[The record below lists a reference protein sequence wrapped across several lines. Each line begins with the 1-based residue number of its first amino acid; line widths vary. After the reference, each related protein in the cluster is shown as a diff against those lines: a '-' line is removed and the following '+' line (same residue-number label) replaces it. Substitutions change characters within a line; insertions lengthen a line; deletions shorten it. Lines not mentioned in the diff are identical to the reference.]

1 MPRCN
6 KRTRHCLAA
15 IKKRWNDKSKLDMMA
30 SDAECDQPSSDAIWM
45 EGENEPV
52 GDDQFVEELRGVKPN
67 VFEELLK
74 KRQPDPW
81 KMKGRK
87 RFYTSS
93 AELTLRNKRASWKK
107 AALDSSKITDWFLAI
122 NTSNSGQDEA
132 DDNYELP
139 FDEAVDS

>member
-1 MPRCN
+1 MPRHN

-15 IKKRWNDKSKLDMMA
+15 IKKRWDDKSKLDMMA

-67 VFEELLK
+67 VFEKLLK

-87 RFYTSS
+87 RFYTGS
-93 AELTLRNKRASWKK
+93 AESTLRNKRAS
-107 AALDSSKITDWFLAI
+107 
-122 NTSNSGQDEA
+122 
-132 DDNYELP
+132 
-139 FDEAVDS
+139 